1 MVVLDVSMERSKQ
14 NVCDEHT
21 LCLLAESTA
30 EVLPEGYQD
39 KASWTRLSE
48 VAAHLGGG
56 RSTMR
61 TLLCTPPST
70 SSRLSSPRLCD
81 RAVAPAPAAVQS
93 ACAAPHELADMT
105 HASVG
110 GGYVVRCRPEA

>member
-48 VAAHLGGG
+48 VAAHPGG
-56 RSTMR
+56 RAIYDAYIALHPTINIKQVKF
-61 TLLCTPPST
+61 PS
-70 SSRLSSPRLCD
+70 
-81 RAVAPAPAAVQS
+81 
-93 ACAAPHELADMT
+93 
-105 HASVG
+105 
-110 GGYVVRCRPEA
+110 VVRPCRGPGPCGRAECLRGAP